1 MWNEGSL
8 TQGDSMGSLSFVVTS
23 KEGYAAAAPLFE
35 VLGSARRSDSEL
47 ILLTAADCSAD
58 AEILSSRG
66 IRAVEVPG
74 ASLFDLRSRIPMA
87 CRKDWVFLVE
97 DHAMLDR
104 RAIDAA
110 YRLIEQRPELDLI
123 AVVGKNLT
131 SVTAWGWANFI
142 QTFAFHWAPL
152 PDRPGSSLAT
162 NVIVRRSKL
171 GNRALAAGQWEFS
184 LIPGIYKTGRVGF
197 SNEVSVDHIKH
208 VDLVS
213 AFALNFHNGRA
224 CAGVVGGNGRSVGS
238 SVRSVRRAWRS
249 YRRRQDQMRAKIAMR
264 SQELPAGLGW
274 RLRIIGMA
282 HLLGTV
288 AGSCFGGGKSIQ
300 ILD

>member
-1 MWNEGSL
+1 
-8 TQGDSMGSLSFVVTS
+8 MGGVSFVVTS
-23 KEGYAAAAPLFE
+23 RDGYAAAAPLFE
-35 VLGSARRSDSEL
+35 VLRPARRPDTEL
-47 ILLTAADCSAD
+47 VLLTAADCRAD
-58 AEILSSRG
+58 AELLSNRG

-74 ASLFDLRSRIPMA
+74 ASIFDLRSRIPVA

-104 RAIDAA
+104 QAIDAA
-110 YRLIEQRPELDLI
+110 YRLIEERPEIDLI
-123 AVVGKNLT
+123 PVVGKNLT

-142 QTFAFHWAPL
+142 QTFVFHWAPL
-152 PDRPGSSLAT
+152 DHRPGSCLTT
-162 NVIVRRSKL
+162 NVVVRRSRL
-171 GNRALAAGQWEFS
+171 GNSALAPGQWEFS

-213 AFALNFHNGRA
+213 AFALNFHNARA
-224 CAGVVGGNGRSVGS
+224 CAGLVGRNGRSVGS
-238 SVRSVRRAWRS
+238 SVRRAWRS
-249 YRRRQDQMRAKIAMR
+249 YLRRQGQMRAKIAMR

-274 RLRIIGMA
+274 RLRITGMA
-282 HLLGTV
+282 HFLGTV